1 MVLCGEIT
9 FSACPAVVLGKEGLG
24 GNWELDLP
32 AGRQELQVLLPHPSQ
47 KGRGRVIII
56 TSKNAERSKREDKNK

>member
-1 MVLCGEIT
+1 MFWCDEIT
-9 FSACPAVVLGKEGLG
+9 FPAHPAVVLEKEGLG

-47 KGRGRVIII
+47 KGRIRAIIVMI
-56 TSKNAERSKREDKNK
+56 NNAKGSKR